1 MIRALNIFAIILFF
15 PLLLL
20 QSTLVPLISIVGVI
34 PDLILILLV
43 YFTLRM
49 GQIHGTVLGFI
60 YGFLLD
66 MITGNILGS
75 AMIAK
80 TLSGFVT
87 GYFYNENKLDIYFKS
102 VVFSLIVLLSATIDS
117 FIFSFFSSVELEKSI
132 LLRFFEQGMFPG
144 IYTAVISLI
153 LVMFHPRRNPF

>member
-1 MIRALNIFAIILFF
+1 MMRVLYIFAIILFF

-20 QSTLVPLISIVGVI
+20 QSTLVPLISIVGII

-66 MITGNILGS
+66 MITGNIFGS
-75 AMIAK
+75 AMISK
-80 TLSGFVT
+80 TISGFVT
-87 GYFYNENKLDIYFKS
+87 GYFYNENKLDFYFKS
-102 VVFSLIVLLSATIDS
+102 FVFSLIVLLSSTIDS
-117 FIFSFFSSVELEKSI
+117 FVFSFFSSVELEKSI

-144 IYTAVISLI
+144 IYTAIISLV

>member
-1 MIRALNIFAIILFF
+1 MIRALYIFAIILFF

-49 GQIHGTVLGFI
+49 GQIHGTVLGFV

>member
-1 MIRALNIFAIILFF
+1 MIRALYIFAIILFF

-20 QSTLVPLISIVGVI
+20 QSTLVPLISIVSVI

>member
-1 MIRALNIFAIILFF
+1 MRIFYIIAIILFF

-49 GQIHGTVLGFI
+49 GQIHGTVLGFT

-66 MITGNILGS
+66 MITGNIFGS
-75 AMIAK
+75 AMISK
-80 TLSGFVT
+80 TISGFVT

-102 VVFSLIVLLSATIDS
+102 FVFSLIVLLSATIDS

-144 IYTAVISLI
+144 IYTAIISLV

>member
-1 MIRALNIFAIILFF
+1 MRVLYIFAIILFF

-20 QSTLVPLISIVGVI
+20 QSTLVPLISIVGII

-66 MITGNILGS
+66 MITGNIFGS
-75 AMIAK
+75 AMISK
-80 TLSGFVT
+80 TISGFVT
-87 GYFYNENKLDIYFKS
+87 GYFYNENKLDFYFKS
-102 VVFSLIVLLSATIDS
+102 FVFSLIVLLSSTIDS
-117 FIFSFFSSVELEKSI
+117 FVFSFFSSVELEKSI

-144 IYTAVISLI
+144 IYTAIISLV

>member
-1 MIRALNIFAIILFF
+1 MRVLYIFAIVLFF

-20 QSTLVPLISIVGVI
+20 QSTVVPFISIAGVI

-43 YFTLRM
+43 YFALRM
-49 GQIHGTVLGFI
+49 GQMHGTILGFT
-60 YGFLLD
+60 YGFFLD
-66 MITGNILGS
+66 IITGNIFGS

-80 TLSGFVT
+80 TVSGFVA

-102 VVFSLIVLLSATIDS
+102 IAFSLIVLLSSTIDS
-117 FIFSFFSSVELEKSI
+117 FIFSFFSSIELEKSI
-132 LLRFFEQGMFPG
+132 LLRFLQQGMFPG
-144 IYTAVISLI
+144 IYTAVISLV

>member
-1 MIRALNIFAIILFF
+1 MRVLYIFAIILFF

-49 GQIHGTVLGFI
+49 GQIHGTVLGFT

-66 MITGNILGS
+66 IITGNVFGS
-75 AMIAK
+75 AMISK
-80 TLSGFVT
+80 TISGFVA

-102 VVFSLIVLLSATIDS
+102 FVFSLIVLLSATIDS

-144 IYTAVISLI
+144 IYTAIISLV

>member
-1 MIRALNIFAIILFF
+1 MRTLYILAIILFF
-15 PLLLL
+15 PLLII
-20 QSTLVPLISIVGVI
+20 QSTIIPLISIAGII

-43 YFTLRM
+43 YFTLRL
-49 GQIHGTVLGFI
+49 GQMHGTILGFV

-66 MITGNILGS
+66 LITGNIFGS

-80 TLSGFVT
+80 TTSGFVA

-102 VVFSLIVLLSATIDS
+102 VLFSLIVLLSATIDS

-132 LLRFFEQGMFPG
+132 ALRFFEQGIFPG
-144 IYTAVISLI
+144 IYTAVISLV
-153 LVMFHPRRNPF
+153 LVMFHPRRSIF

>member
-1 MIRALNIFAIILFF
+1 MRAQYIFAIILFF
-15 PLLLL
+15 PLLVI
-20 QSTLVPLISIVGVI
+20 QSTIVPLVTIVGVV

-49 GQIHGTVLGFI
+49 GQLHGTILGFI

-66 MITGNILGS
+66 LITGNIFGS
-75 AMIAK
+75 AMISK

-87 GYFYNENKLDIYFKS
+87 GYFYNENKLDLYFKS
-102 VVFSLIVLLSATIDS
+102 VVFSLIVFLSSTIDS
-117 FIFSFFSSVELEKSI
+117 FIFSFFSSVELEKTI

-144 IYTAVISLI
+144 IYTAVISLV

>member
-1 MIRALNIFAIILFF
+1 MRVLYIIAIILFF

-49 GQIHGTVLGFI
+49 GQIHGTVLGFT

-66 MITGNILGS
+66 MITGNIFGS
-75 AMIAK
+75 AMISK
-80 TLSGFVT
+80 TISGFVT

-102 VVFSLIVLLSATIDS
+102 FVFSLIVLLSATIDS

-132 LLRFFEQGMFPG
+132 LLRFIEQGMFPG
-144 IYTAVISLI
+144 IYTAIISLV

>member
-1 MIRALNIFAIILFF
+1 MRVLYIIAIVIFF

-20 QSTLVPLISIVGVI
+20 QSTVVPFISIAGVI

-49 GQIHGTVLGFI
+49 GQMHATILGFI
-60 YGFLLD
+60 YGFFLD
-66 MITGNILGS
+66 IITGNIFGS

-80 TLSGFVT
+80 TLSGFVA

-102 VVFSLIVLLSATIDS
+102 IAFSLIVLLSSTIDS

-132 LLRFFEQGMFPG
+132 LLRFLQQGMFPG
-144 IYTAVISLI
+144 IYTAVVSLV

>member
-1 MIRALNIFAIILFF
+1 MRVLYIFAVVLFF

-20 QSTLVPLISIVGVI
+20 QSTLVPLISIVGII

-66 MITGNILGS
+66 MITGNIFGS
-75 AMIAK
+75 AMISK
-80 TLSGFVT
+80 TISGFVT
-87 GYFYNENKLDIYFKS
+87 GYFYNENKLDFYFKS
-102 VVFSLIVLLSATIDS
+102 FVFSLIVLLSSTIDS
-117 FIFSFFSSVELEKSI
+117 FVFSFFSSVELEKSI

-144 IYTAVISLI
+144 IYTAIISLV
-153 LVMFHPRRNPF
+153 LVMFYPRRNPF

>member
-1 MIRALNIFAIILFF
+1 MRAQYIFAIILFF
-15 PLLLL
+15 PLLVI
-20 QSTLVPLISIVGVI
+20 QSTIVPLVAIVGVV

-49 GQIHGTVLGFI
+49 GQLHGTILGFI

-66 MITGNILGS
+66 LITGNIFGS
-75 AMIAK
+75 AMISK

-87 GYFYNENKLDIYFKS
+87 GYFYNENKLDLYFKS
-102 VVFSLIVLLSATIDS
+102 VVFSLIVFLSSTIDS
-117 FIFSFFSSVELEKSI
+117 FIFSFFSSVELEKTI

-144 IYTAVISLI
+144 IYTAVISLV

>member
-1 MIRALNIFAIILFF
+1 MRVLYIFAIILFF
-15 PLLLL
+15 PLLIL
-20 QSTLVPLISIVGVI
+20 QSTIVPLISIVGVI

-43 YFTLRM
+43 YFTLRL
-49 GQIHGTVLGFI
+49 GQIHGAILGFV

-66 MITGNILGS
+66 MITGNIFGS

-80 TLSGFVT
+80 TISGFVA

-117 FIFSFFSSVELEKSI
+117 FIFSFFSSIELEKSI
-132 LLRFFEQGMFPG
+132 LLRFLQQGMFPG
-144 IYTAVISLI
+144 IYTAVISLV

>member
-1 MIRALNIFAIILFF
+1 MRVLYIFAIVLFF
-15 PLLLL
+15 PLLVI
-20 QSTLVPLISIVGVI
+20 QSTLVPLLSVVGVI
-34 PDLILILLV
+34 PDLMLILLV
-43 YFTLRM
+43 YFTLRS
-49 GQIHGTVLGFI
+49 GQMHGTILGFV

-66 MITGNILGS
+66 LITGNIFGS

-80 TLSGFVT
+80 TVSGFIA

-102 VVFSLIVLLSATIDS
+102 IVFSLIVLLCATIDS

-144 IYTAVISLI
+144 IYTAVASLI

>member
-1 MIRALNIFAIILFF
+1 MRVLYIFAIILFF
-15 PLLLL
+15 PLLIL
-20 QSTLVPLISIVGVI
+20 QSTIVPLISIVGII

-43 YFTLRM
+43 YFTLRL
-49 GQIHGTVLGFI
+49 GQIHGAILGFV

-66 MITGNILGS
+66 MITGNIFGS

-80 TLSGFVT
+80 TISGFVA

-132 LLRFFEQGMFPG
+132 LLRFLQQGMFPG
-144 IYTAVISLI
+144 IYTAIISLV

>member
-1 MIRALNIFAIILFF
+1 MRAQYIFAIILFF
-15 PLLLL
+15 PLLVI
-20 QSTLVPLISIVGVI
+20 QSTIVPLVAIVGVV

-49 GQIHGTVLGFI
+49 GQLHGTILGFI

-66 MITGNILGS
+66 LITGNIFGS
-75 AMIAK
+75 AMISK

-87 GYFYNENKLDIYFKS
+87 GYFYNENKLDLYFKS
-102 VVFSLIVLLSATIDS
+102 VIFSLIVFLSSTIDS
-117 FIFSFFSSVELEKSI
+117 FIFSFFSSVELEKTI

-144 IYTAVISLI
+144 IYTAVISLV

>member
-1 MIRALNIFAIILFF
+1 LIRALYIFAIILFF

>member
-1 MIRALNIFAIILFF
+1 MRALYIFAIILFF

-66 MITGNILGS
+66 MITGNIFGS

-80 TLSGFVT
+80 TISGFVT
-87 GYFYNENKLDIYFKS
+87 GYFYNENKLDIYYKS
-102 VVFSLIVLLSATIDS
+102 AVFSLIVLLSATIDS

>member
-1 MIRALNIFAIILFF
+1 MRVLYIFAIILFF
-15 PLLLL
+15 PLFIL
-20 QSTLVPLISIVGVI
+20 QSTIVPLISIVGVI

-43 YFTLRM
+43 YFTLRL
-49 GQIHGTVLGFI
+49 GQIHGTILGFI

-66 MITGNILGS
+66 MITGNIFGS

-80 TLSGFVT
+80 TMSGFVA

-102 VVFSLIVLLSATIDS
+102 VAFSLIVLLSATIDS

-132 LLRFFEQGMFPG
+132 LLRFLQQGMFPG
-144 IYTAVISLI
+144 IYTAIISLV

>member
-1 MIRALNIFAIILFF
+1 MRVLYIFAIILFF
-15 PLLLL
+15 PLLVL
-20 QSTLVPLISIVGVI
+20 QSTIVPLISIVGVI

-43 YFTLRM
+43 YFTLRL
-49 GQIHGTVLGFI
+49 GQIHGAILGFV

-66 MITGNILGS
+66 MITGNIFGS

-80 TLSGFVT
+80 TISGFVA

-132 LLRFFEQGMFPG
+132 LLRFLQQGMFPG
-144 IYTAVISLI
+144 IYTAVISLV

>member
-1 MIRALNIFAIILFF
+1 MRVLYIFAIILFF
-15 PLLLL
+15 PLLIL
-20 QSTLVPLISIVGVI
+20 QSTIVPLISIVGVI

-43 YFTLRM
+43 YFTLRL
-49 GQIHGTVLGFI
+49 GQIHGTILGFV

-66 MITGNILGS
+66 MITGNIFGS

-80 TLSGFVT
+80 TISGFVA

-132 LLRFFEQGMFPG
+132 LLRFLQQGMFPG
-144 IYTAVISLI
+144 IYTAIISLV

>member
-1 MIRALNIFAIILFF
+1 MIRALYIFAIILFF

>member
-1 MIRALNIFAIILFF
+1 MRVLYVFAIVLFF

-49 GQIHGTVLGFI
+49 GQIHGTVLGFT

-66 MITGNILGS
+66 IITGNVFGS
-75 AMIAK
+75 AMISK
-80 TLSGFVT
+80 TISGFVA

-102 VVFSLIVLLSATIDS
+102 FVFSLIVLLSTTIDS

-144 IYTAVISLI
+144 IYTAIISLV

>member
-1 MIRALNIFAIILFF
+1 MRVLYIFAIILFF

-34 PDLILILLV
+34 PDLMLILLV

-66 MITGNILGS
+66 MITGNIFGS
-75 AMIAK
+75 AMISK
-80 TLSGFVT
+80 TISGFVI

-102 VVFSLIVLLSATIDS
+102 LVFSLIVLLSATIDS

-144 IYTAVISLI
+144 IYTAVMSLV

>member
-1 MIRALNIFAIILFF
+1 MRVLYIFAIILFF

-20 QSTLVPLISIVGVI
+20 QSTLVPLISIVGII

-66 MITGNILGS
+66 MITGNIFGS
-75 AMIAK
+75 AMISK
-80 TLSGFVT
+80 TISGFVT
-87 GYFYNENKLDIYFKS
+87 GYFYNENKLDFYFKS
-102 VVFSLIVLLSATIDS
+102 FVFSLIVLLSSTIDS
-117 FIFSFFSSVELEKSI
+117 FVFSFFSSVELEKSI

>member
-1 MIRALNIFAIILFF
+1 MRTLYISAIILFF
-15 PLLLL
+15 PLLIL
-20 QSTLVPLISIVGVI
+20 QSTVIPFVSIVGII

-43 YFTLRM
+43 YFTLRL
-49 GQIHGTVLGFI
+49 GQLHGTILGFI

-66 MITGNILGS
+66 LITGNIFGS

-80 TLSGFVT
+80 TTSGFIT

-102 VVFSLIVLLSATIDS
+102 VIFALIVLLSSTIDS

-144 IYTAVISLI
+144 IYTAVISLV

>member
-1 MIRALNIFAIILFF
+1 MIRTQYIFAILLFF
-15 PLLLL
+15 PLLIL
-20 QSTLVPLISIVGVI
+20 QSTVVPLISIYAVI

-49 GQIHGTVLGFI
+49 GQLHGTILGFV
-60 YGFLLD
+60 YGFFLD
-66 MITGNILGS
+66 LITGNIFGS

-80 TLSGFVT
+80 TLSGFIT

-102 VVFSLIVLLSATIDS
+102 FIFALIVLLSATIDS

-132 LLRFFEQGMFPG
+132 LIRFFEQGMFPG
-144 IYTAVISLI
+144 IYTAVISLV
-153 LVMFHPRRNPF
+153 LVMFHPRRSIF

>member
-1 MIRALNIFAIILFF
+1 MRVLYIFAIILFF
-15 PLLLL
+15 PLLIL
-20 QSTLVPLISIVGVI
+20 QSTIVPLISIVGVI

-43 YFTLRM
+43 YFTLRL
-49 GQIHGTVLGFI
+49 GQIHGAILGFV

-66 MITGNILGS
+66 MITGNIFGS

-80 TLSGFVT
+80 TISGFVA

-132 LLRFFEQGMFPG
+132 LLRFLQQGMFPG
-144 IYTAVISLI
+144 IYTAIISLV